1 MSLRNRGRA
10 EPNVRVKLGCS
21 LLTAELSIRACYWY
35 VCSDRGIR
43 GQEGVGV
50 RARSVRQ
57 GCGAARAHKWIRAGK
72 SVTDPLK
79 AQAVAALS
87 RAHNLFSRATK
98 NDGVGD
104 APDQM
109 QAHAEAVTRRA
120 DGLPGAAAQRSGASI
135 TRLTRLAHSDRTL
148 GQIITAAHDEH
159 THGRAATRTVLDAAL
174 TDTTPAVDT
183 PLGRREAAGRM
194 AARLRA
200 QHRHVAGS
208 RRWARLLARRLRRLH
223 YLRGR
228 SMRSNQPS
236 GRAAVLAAIRK
247 ALDIK
252 GIHDPAARARWERG
266 MDLVAR
272 RESNY
277 NANAVN
283 DWDSNAA
290 RGTPS
295 KGAWQFIAPTFAAY
309 HQPGTSRD
317 IHNLVAQ
324 ACAFINYAMGRYG
337 VAIDASNL
345 ADRIQQADPHRA
357 PKGY

>member
-1 MSLRNRGRA
+1 M
-10 EPNVRVKLGCS
+10 
-21 LLTAELSIRACYWY
+21 
-35 VCSDRGIR
+35 
-43 GQEGVGV
+43 
-50 RARSVRQ
+50 
-57 GCGAARAHKWIRAGK
+57 
-72 SVTDPLK
+72 
-79 AQAVAALS
+79 QAVAALT
-87 RAHNLFSRATK
+87 RAHNMFREATAG
-98 NDGVGD
+98 DGVGD
-104 APDQM
+104 APART
-109 QAHAEAVTRRA
+109 QAHAEAITHRA
-120 DGLPGAAAQRSGASI
+120 DGLPGTAAGMSGASI
-135 TRLTRLAHSDRTL
+135 NQLSRLAHSDRAL
-148 GQIITAAHDEH
+148 GQIITAARAEH
-159 THGRAATRTVLDAAL
+159 TSGRTATGTVLDAAL

-183 PLGRREAAGRM
+183 PLGRREAAARM

-208 RRWARLLARRLRRLH
+208 RRRARLLARRLRRLH

-228 SMRSNQPS
+228 SMHGNQPS
-236 GRAAVLAAIRK
+236 GRPAVLAAIRK

-277 NANAVN
+277 NASAVN

>member
-1 MSLRNRGRA
+1 M
-10 EPNVRVKLGCS
+10 
-21 LLTAELSIRACYWY
+21 RACYWY

-72 SVTDPLK
+72 PVTDPLK
-79 AQAVAALS
+79 IQAVAALS
-87 RAHNLFSRATK
+87 RAHNLFKEATAG
-98 NDGVGD
+98 DGVGD
-104 APDQM
+104 APVRT
-109 QAHAEAVTRRA
+109 QAQAEAISRRSG
-120 DGLPGAAAQRSGASI
+120 GLPGAAAQRSGASV
-135 TRLTRLAHSDRTL
+135 TQLSQLAHTDRSL
-148 GQIITAAHDEH
+148 GQVISAARADH
-159 THGRAATRTVLDAAL
+159 THGHVATRATLDAAL

-183 PLGRREAAGRM
+183 PLGRREAAARM
-194 AARLRA
+194 AARLRT

-208 RRWARLLARRLRRLH
+208 RQRARLLARRLRRLH

-228 SMRSNQPS
+228 SMHSNAAS
-236 GRAAVLAAIRK
+236 GRPAVLAAIRK

-252 GIHDPAARARWERG
+252 GIHNPAARARWERG

-337 VAIDASNL
+337 VAVDASNL
-345 ADRIQQADPHRA
+345 AGRIQQADPHRA